1 MFKRENNLNVY
12 QINECMKKSLEG
24 TPWTGIHK
32 LLECYQYIKVQIK
45 LLVTEIMN

>member
-1 MFKRENNLNVY
+1 MFKKENNLNVY

-24 TPWTGIHK
+24 TGIHE